1 MEQVGVCCYV
11 DSPAEWWALTPSW
24 EGRTSVKETKSI
36 NFSLSLSGKGF
47 GRSTQGPI
55 RSLIRGR
62 PSCFLCWKV
71 WDRPQTGSLPWAA
84 RSKACGLGSVRWKT
98 RASACVC
105 TRWVCEYSFQ
115 KIIRVHITSWET
127 TDERWLADRSKRIR
141 ELDDVLVGVGDWC
154 LWKEA
159 HLISTR
165 ILSI

>member
-1 MEQVGVCCYV
+1 MKQVGVCWYV

-47 GRSTQGPI
+47 GRSTQGPL

-62 PSCFLCWKV
+62 PSTFLCWKV

-84 RSKACGLGSVRWKT
+84 SSKACGLGSVRWKI

-105 TRWVCEYSFQ
+105 TRWVFEYSFQ
-115 KIIRVHITSWET
+115 KSSQYKSAIFDELLINNSKITSWFYF
-127 TDERWLADRSKRIR
+127 
-141 ELDDVLVGVGDWC
+141 LVYWPLRCSLLHWHDW
-154 LWKEA
+154 W
-159 HLISTR
+159 
-165 ILSI
+165 